1 VFPLNVLEGINR
13 NFNWNFIPA
22 KGTAGGILLGCKP
35 SVLEVLCWQGFNF
48 CSVALVK
55 NQGDK
60 MVWKLIV
67 VYGSPYEETK
77 RDFIAELHMV
87 MDGWFGPTLVGGGF
101 NLVRNQSEKNNGLV
115 NFSLTSSFNDW
126 IEKWGMLLISD
137 PCKLYT
143 WSNNQRCPVMA
154 KLDRVLVSVDWEN
167 KNPLAKVTVL
177 PKGVSD
183 HSPVLIDFGGGIQ
196 QKDHM
201 FRFEKWWLE
210 IDGFTEMVSKT
221 WETTCPHSDP
231 LEIWQFKIRLLRKK
245 IRGGIGM

>member
-67 VYGSPYEETK
+67 VYGSSYEETK

-87 MDGWFGPTLVGGGF
+87 MDGWFGPTLVGGDF

-115 NFSLTSSFNDW
+115 NLSLTSSFNDW
-126 IEKWGMLLISD
+126 IEKWGLLEISD
-137 PCKLYT
+137 PCRLYT
-143 WSNNQRCPVMA
+143 
-154 KLDRVLVSVDWEN
+154 
-167 KNPLAKVTVL
+167 
-177 PKGVSD
+177 
-183 HSPVLIDFGGGIQ
+183 
-196 QKDHM
+196 
-201 FRFEKWWLE
+201 
-210 IDGFTEMVSKT
+210 
-221 WETTCPHSDP
+221 
-231 LEIWQFKIRLLRKK
+231 
-245 IRGGIGM
+245 